1 MGAFRSLLILTA
13 GVAAGGALV
22 IAHRVSEETGKSM
35 TEAFAE
41 VPGEAQR
48 IFADLRGKADEAV
61 SRAQQV
67 YEQKQVEMEAYLH
80 GGAPA
85 E

>member
-1 MGAFRSLLILTA
+1 MGSFRSLIVLA
-13 GVAAGGALV
+13 SGVAIGGALV
-22 IAHRVSEETGKSM
+22 IAHKISEETGKSM

-48 IFADLRGKADEAV
+48 IFVDVRGRAEDAV
-61 SRAQQV
+61 GQARQA
-67 YEQKQVEMEAYLH
+67 YEQKQAQMDAFLH
-80 GGAPA
+80 GGGPA

>member
-1 MGAFRSLLILTA
+1 MGCLRSFLVLAT
-13 GVAAGGALV
+13 GVALGGALV
-22 IAHRVSEETGKSM
+22 IAHRISEETGKSM

-48 IFADLRGKADEAV
+48 IFVDVKGRADEAV
-61 SRAQQV
+61 GQARHM
-67 YEQKQVEMEAYLH
+67 YEQKQAQMDAFLH
-80 GGAPA
+80 GGGPA

>member
-1 MGAFRSLLILTA
+1 MGSFRSLLVLAA
-13 GVAAGGALV
+13 GVGIGGALV
-22 IAHRVSEETGKSM
+22 IAHKISEETGKSM

-48 IFADLRGKADEAV
+48 IFADVKGRAEEAV
-61 SRAQQV
+61 GQARHTYEEKQAQ
-67 YEQKQVEMEAYLH
+67 MDAYLH
-80 GGAPA
+80 GGGQA

>member
-1 MGAFRSLLILTA
+1 MGCLRSFLVLAT
-13 GVAAGGALV
+13 GVALGGALV
-22 IAHRVSEETGKSM
+22 IAHRISEETGKSM

-48 IFADLRGKADEAV
+48 IFVDVKGRADEAV
-61 SRAQQV
+61 GQAQ
-67 YEQKQVEMEAYLH
+67 MDAFLH
-80 GGAPA
+80 GGGPA